1 MSVQVDVIILSW
13 DRTVETIAAIDSAA
27 AQDGVTKRVWIVDQG
42 SKPENLERLRQAI
55 ADRPDIHMLELGKNV
70 GVAQGRNMASALGD
84 APYIVALDNDAIFKD
99 TNTLAEV
106 VRRLDAEPRIGAV
119 AFRILNYFT
128 GRDDA
133 MCWDYPGVPRSMA
146 DREFM
151 TTRFIG
157 AGHAIRRVAFEGA
170 GGYDGDLFF
179 AGEERDLC
187 YRILNLGYAVRYC
200 PEFAVLHKVDPT
212 ARVNWRKGRF
222 YYTVRNVLYSDFKF
236 GAPRWL
242 LARSAG
248 VLTLK
253 GLRNGCAGQALR
265 GAWDAARMAWRFA
278 HDDNRPSVYRLNG
291 DVRDYIDKTEHRGE
305 TPFMDRV
312 RRQFTRLPEQV

>member
-1 MSVQVDVIILSW
+1 MSVQIDVIILSW
-13 DRTVETIAAIDSAA
+13 DRVTETIAAIESAA
-27 AQDGVTKRVWIVDQG
+27 EQEGVAKRVWVVDQG
-42 SKPENLERLRQAI
+42 SKPENLDQLRRAI
-55 ADRPDIHMLELGKNV
+55 AALPEVHLLELGKNV
-70 GVAQGRNMASALGD
+70 GVAQGRNIASALGD

-99 TNTLAEV
+99 RRTLAGIV
-106 VRRLDAEPRIGAV
+106 GRLDRDPRLGAV
-119 AFRILNYFT
+119 AFRILNFFT

-151 TTRFIG
+151 ATRFIG

-200 PEFAVLHKVDPT
+200 PDFAVLHKVDPA

-222 YYTVRNVLYSDFKF
+222 YYTVRNVLYTDYKF
-236 GAPRWL
+236 GAPLWL
-242 LARSAG
+242 LSRSAA

-265 GAWDAARMAWRFA
+265 GARDAAAMAWRFA
-278 HDDNRPSVYRLNG
+278 HDGNRSSIYRLNG
-291 DVRDYIDKTEHRGE
+291 DVRDYIEKTEHRGE
-305 TPFMDRV
+305 TPFMDRL